1 MPDDKTD
8 DQSIQDTIDKTNK
21 ALEELDKNK

>member
-8 DQSIQDTIDKTNK
+8 DQSIQDATDKTNK
-21 ALEELDKNK
+21 ALEELDKST